1 MDKTKFLK
9 RDINFILMV
18 FLGKIV
24 SKKVINILFK
34 FFSNLSFWPMLST
47 IIEKYNIWKEY

>member
-1 MDKTKFLK
+1 MDKTKFPK

>member
-34 FFSNLSFWPMLST
+34 FFSNLSFWPILST
-47 IIEKYNIWKEY
+47 IIEKYNMWKEY

>member
-1 MDKTKFLK
+1 MDKTKFPK

-34 FFSNLSFWPMLST
+34 FFSNLSFWPILST
-47 IIEKYNIWKEY
+47 IIEKYNMWKEY